1 LDEFFA
7 ALLTT
12 IEGVGVVLAG
22 EFKEGT
28 TTGTG
33 VEVGTGG
40 AIFLKK
46 GRVRLP
52 QPGILTSHPVE
63 IMRRTNNMA
72 EKMDRL
78 FRVSRNP
85 ESLVEMIKV
94 STT

>member
-1 LDEFFA
+1 M
-7 ALLTT
+7 
-12 IEGVGVVLAG
+12 GVVLAG